1 VALVKRQLS
10 EMLQEGRSSGAGKRI
25 SIKPKN
31 EEDLIENNLE
41 DSLREYRPG
50 SPKTRKRNNSESKKG
65 RRLKDEEEN
74 R

>member
-1 VALVKRQLS
+1 VRK
-10 EMLQEGRSSGAGKRI
+10 
-25 SIKPKN
+25 SIKLKN

-41 DSLREYRPG
+41 DSLREYSPG

-65 RRLKDEEEN
+65 RRLIDEEEN